1 MKIAG
6 IKPLLGT
13 SIAIILLAGGFLK
26 AQEMSTQKE
35 EEMIRLTND
44 VRKHLLMLTNYGP
57 FDYISFGIAPAQ
69 KGSTVILKGYASRP
83 LLKDAAETEVK
94 RIEAVDAVDNQIEVL
109 PLSKMDD
116 DIRLKAYAKI
126 YGSTRLSRYNP
137 NYGMPIYGS
146 RREFRNTMQMGIS
159 INPPMGIHPI
169 SIIVKNG
176 QLILEGVV
184 DNDADKSVAGLEA
197 GQVSGA
203 FSVTN
208 NLAVLQSA
216 EKGNKG
222 KK

>member
-1 MKIAG
+1 
-6 IKPLLGT
+6 
-13 SIAIILLAGGFLK
+13 
-26 AQEMSTQKE
+26 
-35 EEMIRLTND
+35 
-44 VRKHLLMLTNYGP
+44 
-57 FDYISFGIAPAQ
+57 
-69 KGSTVILKGYASRP
+69 
-83 LLKDAAETEVK
+83 
-94 RIEAVDAVDNQIEVL
+94 
-109 PLSKMDD
+109 
-116 DIRLKAYAKI
+116 
-126 YGSTRLSRYNP
+126 
-137 NYGMPIYGS
+137 
-146 RREFRNTMQMGIS
+146 
-159 INPPMGIHPI
+159 MGIHPI

>member
-69 KGSTVILKGYASRP
+69 KGYTVILKGYASRP

-109 PLSKMDD
+109 FESVCKNLRQHAPLSLQPQL
-116 DIRLKAYAKI
+116 RYAHLRK
-126 YGSTRLSRYNP
+126 S
-137 NYGMPIYGS
+137 
-146 RREFRNTMQMGIS
+146 EGIQEY
-159 INPPMGIHPI
+159 HA
-169 SIIVKNG
+169 NG
-176 QLILEGVV
+176 YF
-184 DNDADKSVAGLEA
+184 D
-197 GQVSGA
+197 
-203 FSVTN
+203 
-208 NLAVLQSA
+208 QSA
-216 EKGNKG
+216 DGHSSDQHHCKERATHS
-222 KK
+222 